1 MDRRRALRNIG
12 LTTGFVVASPALLN
26 LLQSCTA
33 EKASWI
39 PEFFTPEEG
48 IALTNIVDV
57 IIPKTD
63 TPSASEVNVP
73 QFIDKYIVEVEFE
86 EDQKRYKT
94 RMAGLVAQLKAK
106 YNQDLADITPEQYE
120 EIVAENLKVNGD
132 KRDEL
137 NKRISVEGN
146 EIDLDKAEK
155 VEQDNEALAFGMIN
169 DLRWS
174 TINAYKNSQK
184 IGEEVLAYDP
194 VPGLYNGCMPLEEAT
209 QGRSWSL

>member
-12 LTTGFVVASPALLN
+12 LTTGFVAASPALLS

-48 IALTNIVDV
+48 IVLTNIVDI

-86 EDQKRYKT
+86 EDQKRYKK
-94 RMAGLVAQLKAK
+94 RMAGLVNHLKSKFGDDIAS
-106 YNQDLADITPEQYE
+106 ITPEQYE
-120 EIVAENLKVNGD
+120 EVVAENLKVSGD
-132 KRDEL
+132 KRDDL
-137 NKRISVEGN
+137 NKRISIEGN
-146 EIDLDKAEK
+146 EIELDNAEK
-155 VEQDNEALAFGMIN
+155 QEQDNEALAFGMIN
-169 DLRWS
+169 DLRWT

-184 IGEEVLAYDP
+184 IGEEVIAYDP
-194 VPGLYNGCMPLEEAT
+194 DPGIYNGCASLDELIQSRA
-209 QGRSWSL
+209 WSL

>member
-12 LTTGFVVASPALLN
+12 LTTGFVAASPALLN

-33 EKASWI
+33 EQATWT

-48 IALTNIVDV
+48 IVLTNIVDV

-86 EDQKRYKT
+86 EDQKRYKR
-94 RMAGLVAQLKAK
+94 RMEGLVNHLKSKFGDDVAS
-106 YNQDLADITPEQYE
+106 ITPEQYE
-120 EIVAENLKVNGD
+120 EIVAENLKVSGD
-132 KRDEL
+132 KRDDL
-137 NKRISVEGN
+137 NKRISIEGN
-146 EIDLDKAEK
+146 EIELDEAKK
-155 VEQDNEALAFGMIN
+155 QEQDNEALAFGMIN
-169 DLRWS
+169 DLRWT
-174 TINAYKNSQK
+174 TINAFKNSQR

-194 VPGLYNGCMPLEEAT
+194 VPGIYNGCASLEEVT
-209 QGRSWSL
+209 QGRAWSL

>member
-12 LTTGFVVASPALLN
+12 LTTGFVAASPALLN

-63 TPSASEVNVP
+63 TPAASEVNVP
-73 QFIDKYIVEVEFE
+73 QFIDKYILEVEFE
-86 EDQKRYKT
+86 KDQKRYKR
-94 RMAGLVAQLKAK
+94 RMAGLVNQLKSK
-106 YNQDLADITPEQYE
+106 YNDDLSSITAQEYE
-120 EIVAENLKVNGD
+120 EIVADNLKVKGD
-132 KRDEL
+132 KRADL
-137 NKRISVEGN
+137 NERISIEGN
-146 EIDLDKAEK
+146 EVELDKAEK

-169 DLRWS
+169 DLRWT

-194 VPGLYNGCMPLEEAT
+194 VPGVYNGCVPLEEVT
-209 QGRSWSL
+209 QGKAWSL

>member
-12 LTTGFVVASPALLN
+12 LTTGFVAASPALLS

-73 QFIDKYIVEVEFE
+73 QFIDRYIIEVEFE
-86 EDQKRYKT
+86 KDQKRYKR
-94 RMAGLVAQLKAK
+94 RMAGLVNQLKSK
-106 YNQDLADITPEQYE
+106 YNEDLSEITAEQYE
-120 EIVAENLKVNGD
+120 EIVADNLKIKGD
-132 KRDEL
+132 KRKEL
-137 NKRISVEGN
+137 NERISIEGN
-146 EIDLDKAEK
+146 EVELDNAEK
-155 VEQDNEALAFGMIN
+155 KEEDNEALAFGMIN
-169 DLRWS
+169 YLRWT
-174 TINAYKNSQK
+174 TINAWKNSQK

-194 VPGLYNGCMPLEEAT
+194 VPGIYNGCVPLEEVT
-209 QGRSWSL
+209 QGKAWSL

>member
-12 LTTGFVVASPALLN
+12 LTTGFVAASPALLS

-73 QFIDKYIVEVEFE
+73 QFIDRYIIEVEFE
-86 EDQKRYKT
+86 KDQKRYKR
-94 RMAGLVAQLKAK
+94 RMAGLVNQLKSK
-106 YNQDLADITPEQYE
+106 YNEDLSEITAEQYE
-120 EIVAENLKVNGD
+120 EIVADNLKVKGD
-132 KRDEL
+132 KRKEL
-137 NKRISVEGN
+137 NERISIEGN
-146 EIDLDKAEK
+146 EVELDNAEK
-155 VEQDNEALAFGMIN
+155 KEEDNEALAFGMIN
-169 DLRWS
+169 DLRWT
-174 TINAYKNSQK
+174 TINAWKNSQK

-194 VPGLYNGCMPLEEAT
+194 VPGIYNGCVPLEEVT
-209 QGRSWSL
+209 QGRAWSL

>member
-12 LTTGFVVASPALLN
+12 LTTGFVAASPALLS

-73 QFIDKYIVEVEFE
+73 QFIDRYIIEVEFE
-86 EDQKRYKT
+86 KDQKRYKR
-94 RMAGLVAQLKAK
+94 RMAGLVNQLKSK
-106 YNQDLADITPEQYE
+106 YNEDLSEITAEQYE
-120 EIVAENLKVNGD
+120 EIVADNLKVKGD
-132 KRDEL
+132 KRKEL
-137 NKRISVEGN
+137 NERISIEGN
-146 EIDLDKAEK
+146 EVELDNAEK
-155 VEQDNEALAFGMIN
+155 KEEDNEALAFGMIN
-169 DLRWS
+169 DLRWT
-174 TINAYKNSQK
+174 TINAWKNSQK

-194 VPGLYNGCMPLEEAT
+194 VPGIYNGCVPLEEVT
-209 QGRSWSL
+209 QGKAWSL